1 MFFDAKYD
9 PGYYTD
15 TLKEEIEN
23 FWDYFEENEYDLVNA
38 LYSNDK
44 AFLDD
49 FEKRINK
56 VFYLSKKMIPY
67 AFSFKDGRYQ
77 FIIFFGRS
85 SYILSVANMLFDYPD
100 KDLDLDWSFVLQ
112 KSRKYHLFD
121 GKK

>member
-44 AFLDD
+44 TFL
-49 FEKRINK
+49 KRELIR
-56 VFYLSKKMIPY
+56 FSIYLKK
-67 AFSFKDGRYQ
+67 
-77 FIIFFGRS
+77 
-85 SYILSVANMLFDYPD
+85 
-100 KDLDLDWSFVLQ
+100 
-112 KSRKYHLFD
+112 
-121 GKK
+121 